1 MSYNKNRKLLKE
13 AFTEQGCVQYVCFR
27 SGLKTFPE
35 ITNKERDSER
45 GGRKNTK
52 VDQGPVS
59 LRQNKRNYGTHKK
72 NGGKPRK
79 LCKSVFQR

>member
-35 ITNKERDSER
+35 ITNKETVR
-45 GGRKNTK
+45 GEA
-52 VDQGPVS
+52 
-59 LRQNKRNYGTHKK
+59 
-72 NGGKPRK
+72 GKTQK
-79 LCKSVFQR
+79 